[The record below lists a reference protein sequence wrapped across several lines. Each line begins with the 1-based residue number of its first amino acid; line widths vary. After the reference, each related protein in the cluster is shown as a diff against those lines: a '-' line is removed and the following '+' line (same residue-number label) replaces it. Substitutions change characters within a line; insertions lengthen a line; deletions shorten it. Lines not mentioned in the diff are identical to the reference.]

1 MAEDPR
7 SKTDFKGSS
16 KQVLAIKNYDFQ
28 GRNPSQEPRDRREI

>member
-16 KQVLAIKNYDFQ
+16 KQALAVKNYEF
-28 GRNPSQEPRDRREI
+28 